1 VTAADPT
8 GKRSY
13 RMGARA
19 EARAATNERIL
30 DSAEVIFERE
40 PGDEPSLKA
49 VAERAGVTVQ
59 TVIRHFGNRRALFVA
74 TLARLGSRMHSD
86 RDRAPIGDA
95 KGAIGILVDHYEA
108 YGDRI
113 LLLLANE
120 DRDTLLGT
128 IADIGRAYHQEW
140 CEQVFAP
147 GLAGL
152 RGAKRER
159 RVAQLVAVTD
169 IYFWKL
175 LRRDR
180 DLSLPQAKLAM
191 QELLEPLIEDKPS

>member
-1 VTAADPT
+1 MTAADST
-8 GKRSY
+8 GKRPY
-13 RMGARA
+13 RMRARA
-19 EARAATNERIL
+19 EAQAATNERIL
-30 DSAEVIFERE
+30 DSAEAIFERE
-40 PGDEPSLKA
+40 PGNEPSLKA

-59 TVIRHFGNRRALFVA
+59 TVIRHFGNRRTLFVA
-74 TLARLGSRMHSD
+74 TLARLASRMHSD
-86 RDRAPIGDA
+86 RDRAPIGDV
-95 KGAIGILVDHYEA
+95 KGAIGILVDHYED

-113 LLLLANE
+113 LLLLASE
-120 DRDTLLGT
+120 DRHALLGT
-128 IADIGRAYHQEW
+128 IADVGRAYHQEW

-191 QELLEPLIEDKPS
+191 QELLEPLIKGNPS